1 MPPKVLSQ
9 LNLPKTKRLQLKL
22 SLQHQHRQQYPLLS
36 NTTIEEDDDD
46 DGPEDLDYHRAYGR
60 PKVYKVDEQVVD
72 LGDDPLSDYVLV
84 RLALSRA
91 KALLKY
97 RETYTIV

>member
-1 MPPKVLSQ
+1 MPPKVLNQ
-9 LNLPKTKRLQLKL
+9 LHLPKTKKRQLKL
-22 SLQHQHRQQYPLLS
+22 SLQSQQQPQLS
-36 NTTIEEDDDD
+36 NTIIQEDDDD
-46 DGPEDLDYHRAYGR
+46 GGPEELDYHRAYGR
-60 PKVYKVDEQVVD
+60 PKVYYVDETVTD
-72 LGDDPLSDYVLV
+72 LDDEPLSDYVTV

>member
-9 LNLPKTKRLQLKL
+9 LPLSKTKKRQLKL
-22 SLQHQHRQQYPLLS
+22 SQQRPQLS
-36 NTTIEEDDDD
+36 NTIIDEDDDD
-46 DGPEDLDYHRAYGR
+46 GGPEELDYHRAYGR
-60 PKVYKVDEQVVD
+60 PKVYYVDEKVID
-72 LGDDPLSDYVLV
+72 LGDEPLSDYVTV

-91 KALLKY
+91 KALTKY

>member
-1 MPPKVLSQ
+1 
-9 LNLPKTKRLQLKL
+9 L
-22 SLQHQHRQQYPLLS
+22 SLQSQQRPQLS
-36 NTTIEEDDDD
+36 NTIIEEDDDD
-46 DGPEDLDYHRAYGR
+46 GGPEELDYHRAYGR
-60 PKVYKVDEQVVD
+60 PKVYYVDETVTD
-72 LGDDPLSDYVLV
+72 SDDQPLSDYVTV

>member
-1 MPPKVLSQ
+1 MWQSSQ
-9 LNLPKTKRLQLKL
+9 
-22 SLQHQHRQQYPLLS
+22 PLLS
-36 NTTIEEDDDD
+36 NTIIDEDDDD
-46 DGPEDLDYHRAYGR
+46 GGPEELDYHRAYGR
-60 PKVYKVDEQVVD
+60 PKVCYVDET
-72 LGDDPLSDYVLV
+72 GKNSDDQPLSDYVTV

>member
-1 MPPKVLSQ
+1 
-9 LNLPKTKRLQLKL
+9 
-22 SLQHQHRQQYPLLS
+22 
-36 NTTIEEDDDD
+36 
-46 DGPEDLDYHRAYGR
+46 LDYHRAYGR
-60 PKVYKVDEQVVD
+60 PKVYYVDEKVID
-72 LGDDPLSDYVLV
+72 LGDDPLSDYVTV

>member
-9 LNLPKTKRLQLKL
+9 LHLSKTKKRQLKL
-22 SLQHQHRQQYPLLS
+22 SLQSQLQQN
-36 NTTIEEDDDD
+36 NTIIEEDDDD
-46 DGPEDLDYHRAYGR
+46 GGPEELDYHRSYSR
-60 PKVYKVDEQVVD
+60 PKICYVDETVID
-72 LGDDPLSDYVLV
+72 SDDQPLSDYVTV
-84 RLALSRA
+84 RLAVSRA

>member
-22 SLQHQHRQQYPLLS
+22 SLQNQQRQQYPLLS

-46 DGPEDLDYHRAYGR
+46 DGPEELDYHRAYGR
-60 PKVYKVDEQVVD
+60 PKVYSVDEKVID
-72 LGDDPLSDYVLV
+72 LGDDPLSDYVTV

>member
-9 LNLPKTKRLQLKL
+9 LPLSKTKKRQLKL
-22 SLQHQHRQQYPLLS
+22 SQQRPLLS
-36 NTTIEEDDDD
+36 NTIIEEDDDN
-46 DGPEDLDYHRAYGR
+46 DGPEELDYHRAYGR
-60 PKVYKVDEQVVD
+60 PKVYYVDETVID
-72 LGDDPLSDYVLV
+72 LGDQPLSDYVTV
-84 RLALSRA
+84 RLTLSRA

>member
-1 MPPKVLSQ
+1 MDTELEVVRIMIDTDTNVVSRVRKV
-9 LNLPKTKRLQLKL
+9 
-22 SLQHQHRQQYPLLS
+22 
-36 NTTIEEDDDD
+36 I
-46 DGPEDLDYHRAYGR
+46 
-60 PKVYKVDEQVVD
+60 D
-72 LGDDPLSDYVLV
+72 LGDDPLSDYVTV

>member
-9 LNLPKTKRLQLKL
+9 LPLSKTKKRQLKL
-22 SLQHQHRQQYPLLS
+22 SQQRPLLS
-36 NTTIEEDDDD
+36 NTIIDEDDDD
-46 DGPEDLDYHRAYGR
+46 GGPEELDYHRAYGR
-60 PKVYKVDEQVVD
+60 PKVCYVDEIVTD
-72 LGDDPLSDYVLV
+72 LDDQPLSDYVTV